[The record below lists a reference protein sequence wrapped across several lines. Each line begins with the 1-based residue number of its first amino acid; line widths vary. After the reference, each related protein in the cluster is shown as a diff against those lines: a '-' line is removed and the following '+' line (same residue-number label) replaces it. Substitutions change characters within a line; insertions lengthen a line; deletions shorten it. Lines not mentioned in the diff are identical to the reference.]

1 MPACLEP
8 LARAGTVCRLVLSG
22 AERTVGAASGACARL
37 LGQPPQALCGR
48 PAALLLEGASR
59 LALEDQGAC
68 EVSAVQTGRPL
79 LAYWARAGERVEV
92 LLLDAAPLSPS
103 RQAGSADGFAGAAAH
118 DLRNPLATV
127 KLNLQVLARQPAA
140 GGDERTARRLAIALR
155 EVETLERGLEALAE
169 CGRARVPVAV
179 PAELPRALDEVAR
192 RLAPELGASPRVEAE
207 AGLPRLAVDEGR
219 LALALSGL
227 ARLAARDGLE
237 GEVVLCGR
245 AGKGPGRVR
254 VEVRKEGL
262 EPPARR
268 CLAVALAQRVA
279 EDAGGQFR
287 VERHRGG
294 ARLVLDLAA
303 WK

>member
-1 MPACLEP
+1 
-8 LARAGTVCRLVLSG
+8 
-22 AERTVGAASGACARL
+22 
-37 LGQPPQALCGR
+37 
-48 PAALLLEGASR
+48 
-59 LALEDQGAC
+59 
-68 EVSAVQTGRPL
+68 
-79 LAYWARAGERVEV
+79 V

-140 GGDERTARRLAIALR
+140 GGDERTARHLAIALR

-245 AGKGPGRVR
+245 AGKGRAGSASRSA
-254 VEVRKEGL
+254 RKGSSR
-262 EPPARR
+262 PRA
-268 CLAVALAQRVA
+268 
-279 EDAGGQFR
+279 
-287 VERHRGG
+287 
-294 ARLVLDLAA
+294 AA
-303 WK
+303 WRLRSRSGWPRMPAASSAWSATGAGPASS